1 MSASPQP
8 VRFGVIGPNH
18 PHIFEMTELLLH
30 AGAEMVGFYAVED
43 DLAAAYVQRFPDA
56 RRLRSEAEI
65 LEDPSIELV
74 ASAAIPDQRGPLGI
88 RAMQHGKNFVSDKPA
103 FTSLDVLAEARRVQR
118 DTGRIYSI
126 DFGERLH
133 NRAMVKAGELVAAG
147 AIGRVL
153 QTIGM
158 GPHRLNAHT
167 RPAWYPFS
175 RERNGGILTDIGS
188 HQADHFLFFTG
199 STTAEVVASQV
210 GNLAHPERPEFED
223 FGDALVRGNGGSGYF
238 RVDWFTPDGL
248 GAWGDG
254 RLTILGADG
263 FIEVRKNIDIGGR
276 PGSGHVFL
284 VDQRSTQY
292 VDCAN
297 VELPHFQRL
306 LDDVRNRIETSMPQ
320 AHAFLAAEL
329 ALRAELQAQR
339 IGQRAAA
346 VAHA

>member
-1 MSASPQP
+1 MSTSSAP
-8 VRFGVIGPNH
+8 VRFGVIGLNH
-18 PHIFEMTELLLH
+18 NHIFEMTEPLLH

-43 DLAAAYVQRFPDA
+43 DLAAAYEKRFPIA

-65 LEDPSIELV
+65 LEHPSIQLV
-74 ASAAIPDQRGPLGI
+74 ASAAISDERGPLGI
-88 RAMQHGKNFVSDKPA
+88 RAMRVGKDFVSDKPA
-103 FTSLDVLAEARRVQR
+103 FTSLDVLAEARRVQGE
-118 DTGRIYSI
+118 TGRIYTI
-126 DFGERLH
+126 DVGERLR
-133 NRAMVKAGELVAAG
+133 NRAMIKAGELVAAG

-158 GPHRLNAHT
+158 GPHRLNAPT

-210 GNLAHPERPEFED
+210 GNLAHRERPEFED
-223 FGDALVRGNGGSGYF
+223 FGDAMVRGNGGTGYF

-248 GAWGDG
+248 AAWGDG
-254 RLTILGADG
+254 RLTILGTDG
-263 FIEVRKNIDIGGR
+263 CIEVRKNVDLAGR
-276 PGSGHVFL
+276 PGASHVFL
-284 VDQRSTQY
+284 VDQRSTTY
-292 VDCAN
+292 VDCAD
-297 VELPHFQRL
+297 VELPHFRLL
-306 LDDVRNRIETSMPQ
+306 LDDVRNRTETSMPQ

-339 IGQRAAA
+339 IP
-346 VAHA
+346 AHPELA